1 MSAFDDLFAQVE
13 SDYRQRTP
21 TSAALYDR
29 ALTSMPGG
37 DTRQTVFFT
46 PYPLFVACGEGS
58 FVTDVDA
65 NSYFDCSSCWSALV
79 LGHAHPAVTEAV
91 ADQLARGS
99 AYNAASPHA
108 LELVEL
114 LRERIP
120 SLEMV
125 RLTNTGS
132 EATMLAVRAAR
143 ALTGRQKV
151 VKMAGAYHGAGDD
164 WQVHDGQPQ
173 LGLIPGN
180 DAHVLEVPFNDKVA
194 VTDLLDAEG
203 HDVASLIVEP
213 VMGVA
218 GTLPPLDGYLQHLR
232 VETDRHGIVLIL
244 DEVITLRLALGGGQ
258 ALYDLR
264 PDLTTMGKII
274 GGGHPIG
281 AFGGRAAL
289 MEQFSPLRPDHL
301 SHSGTFNAN
310 PVSAVAGLT
319 TLRQLDADT
328 ISYINRLGDRFA
340 AAVDRVAASRNV
352 TLCTTGVGSIRN
364 LHFADAP
371 PTHAAQAAAGDTGL
385 RRLLHRKLLTL
396 GVLAVERGMFAFAAT
411 STEADVDAV
420 AVKIDVAVEWM
431 LPAIQERGGSHTDS

>member
-1 MSAFDDLFAQVE
+1 MPAFDTLLAQVE
-13 SDYRQRTP
+13 NEYRQRTP
-21 TSAALYDR
+21 TSAALYHR

-46 PYPLFVACGEGS
+46 PYPLFVASGEGS
-58 FVTDVDA
+58 YVTDVDGH
-65 NSYFDCSSCWSALV
+65 SYFDCSSCWSALV
-79 LGHAHPAVTEAV
+79 LGHAHPAVTAAV
-91 ADQLARGS
+91 TDQLARGS

-114 LRERIP
+114 LRDRIP
-120 SLEMV
+120 SLQMV

-143 ALTGRQKV
+143 AFTGRNKI
-151 VKMAGAYHGAGDD
+151 VKMAGAYHGAHDD

-173 LGLIPGN
+173 PGLIPGN
-180 DAHVLEVPFNDKVA
+180 DAFVLELPFNDKRA
-194 VTDLLDAEG
+194 ATNLLTAHA
-203 HDVASLIVEP
+203 HDVAALIVEP

-232 VETDRHGIVLIL
+232 AETERHGVVLIL
-244 DEVITLRLALGGGQ
+244 DEVITLRLAPGGGQ

-281 AFGGRAAL
+281 AFGGAVHL
-289 MEQFSPLRPDHL
+289 MEQFSPLRQEHL

-310 PVSAVAGLT
+310 PISAVAGLA

-340 AAVDRVAASRNV
+340 AAVAEIAQSRKV
-352 TLCTTGVGSIRN
+352 PLCTTGVGSIRN
-364 LHFADAP
+364 LHFAPAP
-371 PTHAAQAAAGDTGL
+371 PTHAAQAAAGDTDL

-420 AVKIDVAVEWM
+420 ATKIAAAVTWM
-431 LPAIQERGGSHTDS
+431 LPAIEERSRSRTDS